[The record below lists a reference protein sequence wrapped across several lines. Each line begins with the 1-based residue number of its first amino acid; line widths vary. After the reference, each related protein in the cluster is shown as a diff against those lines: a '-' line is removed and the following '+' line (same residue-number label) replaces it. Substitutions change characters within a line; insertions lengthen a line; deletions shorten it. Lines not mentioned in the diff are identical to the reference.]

1 MEKSTISKCGEH
13 NSNGF
18 NHMNFDWLVE
28 LIMVDNGNT
37 NNNGWIV
44 EYFLYPLVN

>member
-37 NNNGWIV
+37 NNNG
-44 EYFLYPLVN
+44 